1 MHICR
6 KHFVS
11 NFQGIIFWLPV
22 DIVLHDP
29 YCHISK
35 HSQQL
40 GGLHWP
46 VALSIRLKL
55 ITNITSI
62 FMLLFYINL
71 NYSVSQYSQ
80 DRDKIQ
86 TGTTMG

>member
-6 KHFVS
+6 KHFVT

-40 GGLHWP
+40 GGLSLASGFVH
-46 VALSIRLKL
+46 SIK
-55 ITNITSI
+55 
-62 FMLLFYINL
+62 INH
-71 NYSVSQYSQ
+71 
-80 DRDKIQ
+80 
-86 TGTTMG
+86 